1 MDAISRRTPSGA
13 VMALAALALAIWP
26 ELGQPV
32 LAVVVA
38 LAVHAALRPRGRA
51 LALTLSAALAWA
63 CVLALG
69 WHFASDRFEVR
80 YVWLYSSA
88 ELPLH
93 LKLANLWGG
102 DEGTTLLLAAL
113 CISLAAGGALRA
125 RVGPNLSPT
134 AAIAAWLVL
143 TALWLAPFAETPPE
157 WLVQS
162 ASQGMNAHLMK
173 PWMLFHAPLVLAAY
187 AWTLALAEP
196 ALEALCGRPA
206 PWPMLA
212 RTRARRAWVV
222 LTAGIGFGM
231 LWAFEDAMYGQVWH
245 WDPVQTA
252 VFCTW
257 CLLGA
262 HLHGFGGWA
271 VGRRRWQVMPW
282 AAVLAAVTIPLAMAV
297 TRNPLLASS
306 HRYVGADSWVSHVVL
321 ASILLLAA
329 VGAGIAGRR
338 VRADRLPATD
348 RGTQRLGMWLVQ
360 ICFLGAAAIAAAQ
373 LLLAFG
379 ATALD
384 LPRAEHHKPFLA
396 MLANLTTG
404 AELAALRAAFEQWDV
419 DGHAVGR
426 ALSLPLVAVGLIGGW
441 YFCRRASARVAAV
454 SLPLAV
460 AVVAG
465 NAVSGGLL
473 TGGYQGT
480 GVLSQQIVAVLPFL
494 DAGLASGAYFAL
506 GCGAWLLASLR
517 RQGVRGV
524 SAALPVVAI
533 HAGLVLALWGG
544 LLATALNSYT
554 QHEIV
559 FAGEPTEWVRD
570 RHGFALRLT
579 GLDMA
584 PLRDGGVGT
593 TGGVHALTRIELREP
608 GGALVDGQTLYRD
621 SRAPP
626 ERYDGPLRQV
636 CELLDYRYARHTA
649 TPGYL
654 LQPLVDQGLW
664 RTTQFWI
671 APGAVV
677 ESLAAGGSGGE
688 VIVVVKT
695 FPFLSLLWGGLLI
708 MLAGSAWLAFRTPG
722 TDGPTPQ
729 ARPG

>member
-1 MDAISRRTPSGA
+1 
-13 VMALAALALAIWP
+13 
-26 ELGQPV
+26 
-32 LAVVVA
+32 
-38 LAVHAALRPRGRA
+38 
-51 LALTLSAALAWA
+51 
-63 CVLALG
+63 
-69 WHFASDRFEVR
+69 
-80 YVWLYSSA
+80 
-88 ELPLH
+88 
-93 LKLANLWGG
+93 
-102 DEGTTLLLAAL
+102 
-113 CISLAAGGALRA
+113 
-125 RVGPNLSPT
+125 
-134 AAIAAWLVL
+134 
-143 TALWLAPFAETPPE
+143 
-157 WLVQS
+157 
-162 ASQGMNAHLMK
+162 
-173 PWMLFHAPLVLAAY
+173 
-187 AWTLALAEP
+187 
-196 ALEALCGRPA
+196 
-206 PWPMLA
+206 
-212 RTRARRAWVV
+212 
-222 LTAGIGFGM
+222 
-231 LWAFEDAMYGQVWH
+231 
-245 WDPVQTA
+245 
-252 VFCTW
+252 
-257 CLLGA
+257 
-262 HLHGFGGWA
+262 
-271 VGRRRWQVMPW
+271 
-282 AAVLAAVTIPLAMAV
+282 
-297 TRNPLLASS
+297 
-306 HRYVGADSWVSHVVL
+306 
-321 ASILLLAA
+321 
-329 VGAGIAGRR
+329 
-338 VRADRLPATD
+338 
-348 RGTQRLGMWLVQ
+348 
-360 ICFLGAAAIAAAQ
+360 
-373 LLLAFG
+373 
-379 ATALD
+379 
-384 LPRAEHHKPFLA
+384 

-426 ALSLPLVAVGLIGGW
+426 MLSLPLVAVGLIGGW

-729 ARPG
+729 ARPR